1 VVYSLAKFHAS
12 EREDM
17 DVRMILP
24 SDALEAEK
32 ANVLRGVI
40 SKAISKAVGSGR
52 PFFWKSLMHIEC
64 HLGQVLVALTYAVPH
79 LIGICSPRQKTGENV
94 CMPLLERENHTGS
107 RIT

>member
-1 VVYSLAKFHAS
+1 MEYHTQNNIRDMQGAGSNVVYGLAKFHES

-32 ANVLRGVI
+32 VNALSG
-40 SKAISKAVGSGR
+40 AISKSVGSGR

-64 HLGQVLVALTYAVPH
+64 HLGQVLVALTYEVAH
-79 LIGICSPRQKTGENV
+79 LIGICSPR
-94 CMPLLERENHTGS
+94 
-107 RIT
+107 